1 MSHVTLLIC
10 LMSGALWDSKS
21 EYLEHS
27 SQKNL
32 KFLHCQR
39 KLYIGQ
45 LSWSALATHL
55 FTVVGSL
62 LLMRGLGE
70 QIDIVNHNST
80 VVRVFLLLGW
90 DGWLELSDYWDWLLC
105 VEFNP
110 SWYYFFNAW
119 STPGTQTG
127 RNIETKRFVK
137 CRVTASIGCQEQG
150 TCVVVLA
157 LN

>member
-1 MSHVTLLIC
+1 
-10 LMSGALWDSKS
+10 MSGALRDSKS
-21 EYLEHS
+21 AYLEHS

-32 KFLHCQR
+32 KFLHSQR

-119 STPGTQTG
+119 STPGTRTG

-137 CRVTASIGCQEQG
+137 CRVTASIGSQEQG